1 MLDKVEALSKY
12 RHLHHIDE
20 GRSCK
25 LLTPTKVE
33 GLRL

>member
-12 RHLHHIDE
+12 GHLHRMDE

-25 LLTPTKVE
+25 LLTPMKVE